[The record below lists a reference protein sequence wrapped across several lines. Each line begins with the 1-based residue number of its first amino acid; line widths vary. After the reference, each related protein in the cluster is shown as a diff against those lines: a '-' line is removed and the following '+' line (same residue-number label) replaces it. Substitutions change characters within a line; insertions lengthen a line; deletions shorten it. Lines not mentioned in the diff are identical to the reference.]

1 MLVAGPHAELVTKE
15 PNIRVIGAGVS
26 CVGSECRSRSWGGED
41 MTSLGQ
47 FF

>member
-1 MLVAGPHAELVTKE
+1 MWVAGPHAELVTKE
-15 PNIRVIGAGVS
+15 PNIGAGAGVS
-26 CVGSECRSRSWGGED
+26 GSGGD